1 MVIASGTSSR
11 RLDSIT
17 QHLLERLKSAKVR
30 GAHAEGR
37 RSGDWVLIDA
47 GDVVVHLF
55 RPEIRQHYALEKLWE
70 TDFGDRSSAGALT
83 G

>member
-1 MVIASGTSSR
+1 MVVASGTSSR

-17 QHLLERLKSAKVR
+17 QHLLERLKAAHVR

-55 RPEIRQHYALEKLWE
+55 RPDAREHYALEKLWE
-70 TDFGDRSSAGALT
+70 TDFKDRSAAKAVT